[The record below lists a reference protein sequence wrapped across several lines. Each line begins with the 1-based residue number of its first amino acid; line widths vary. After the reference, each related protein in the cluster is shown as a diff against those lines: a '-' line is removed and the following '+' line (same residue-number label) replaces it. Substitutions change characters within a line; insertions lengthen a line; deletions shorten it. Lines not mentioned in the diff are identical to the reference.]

1 MNEMSKNNDV
11 YGERES
17 GEITHCGCDVDW
29 IDCPRHNETSCAG
42 TVCAVCGVTDFDCEE
57 EYGKQESE

>member
-1 MNEMSKNNDV
+1 MSKNNDV
-11 YGERES
+11 YVVRVS

-57 EYGKQESE
+57 GE